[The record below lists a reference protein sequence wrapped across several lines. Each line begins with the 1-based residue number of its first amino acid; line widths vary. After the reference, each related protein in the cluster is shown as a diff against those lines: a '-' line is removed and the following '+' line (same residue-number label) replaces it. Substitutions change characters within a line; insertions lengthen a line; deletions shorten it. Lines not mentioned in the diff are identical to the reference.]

1 VVVLRALAGPV
12 ALVALVACGGAA
24 PGAADRTAGGQ
35 PRSAASAPS
44 PTAADAPSGEPLDE
58 ASARRLIAGRMRAAG
73 LRILEDVTLEVSGV
87 SLVADGFDPVR
98 RVGYEYVA
106 AEERGLELD
115 AAERELLA
123 GLDSVRIL
131 VAEPAPAADL
141 ERVVEAF
148 LAELPAAPA
157 PPPP

>member
-1 VVVLRALAGPV
+1 MIVLRALASGVP
-12 ALVALVACGGAA
+12 LLALVACGGTA
-24 PGAADRTAGGQ
+24 PGGADLTARSQ
-35 PRSAASAPS
+35 PSAAGSPPSA
-44 PTAADAPSGEPLDE
+44 AARADAPSGEPLDE

-73 LRILEDVTLEVSGV
+73 LRIVEDVTLEVSGV

-115 AAERELLA
+115 AAERERLS

-141 ERVVEAF
+141 ERTVEAF
-148 LAELPAAPA
+148 LAELPAAAA
-157 PPPP
+157 PPP